1 MLESIVG
8 HGVWHFSVCMW
19 SGSGSVLFVEQAY
32 VPWWFEWMVADNV
45 VR

>member
-8 HGVWHFSVCMW
+8 QGVWHFSVCIW
-19 SGSGSVLFVEQAY
+19 RGSVLFVEQAY